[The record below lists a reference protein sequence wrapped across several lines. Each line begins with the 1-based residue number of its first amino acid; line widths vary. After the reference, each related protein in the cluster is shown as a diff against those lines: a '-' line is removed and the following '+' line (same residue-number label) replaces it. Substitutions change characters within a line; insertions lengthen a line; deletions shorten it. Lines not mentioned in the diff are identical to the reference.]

1 MALTVTLLRKIAA
14 NQVLKGFIAF
24 TPIRGY
30 ACKGSATESA
40 DATNIG
46 DSPTGTSVKLEI
58 IRKVD

>member
-1 MALTVTLLRKIAA
+1 MVATVTLLRKIAA
-14 NQVLKGFIAF
+14 NQFLKGFIAF

-46 DSPTGTSVKLEI
+46 DFLAGTSVKVEI
-58 IRKVD
+58 IGKVC